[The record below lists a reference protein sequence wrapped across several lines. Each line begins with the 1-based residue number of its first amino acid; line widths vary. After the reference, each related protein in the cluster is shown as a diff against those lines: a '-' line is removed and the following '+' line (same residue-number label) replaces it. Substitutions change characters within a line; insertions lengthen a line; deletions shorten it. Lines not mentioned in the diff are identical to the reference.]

1 MLTCVVNKWIETNK
15 LIEKTVGHQTTYIP
29 NWYSHEVWF
38 ALAQIHLK
46 KTKPGFYV
54 YGKVLALQFTAIV
67 NQHLPAHHP
76 LDAHCDSVV
85 DEP

>member
-1 MLTCVVNKWIETNK
+1 MLTCVVNKWIGTNK
-15 LIEKTVGHQTTYIP
+15 LIEKTVGHQATYIP

-38 ALAQIHLK
+38 TLAQIHFK

-54 YGKVLALQFTAIV
+54 YCKVLALQFTAIV
-67 NQHLPAHHP
+67 NQHPPAHHP
-76 LDAHCDSVV
+76 LDAHYDSVV